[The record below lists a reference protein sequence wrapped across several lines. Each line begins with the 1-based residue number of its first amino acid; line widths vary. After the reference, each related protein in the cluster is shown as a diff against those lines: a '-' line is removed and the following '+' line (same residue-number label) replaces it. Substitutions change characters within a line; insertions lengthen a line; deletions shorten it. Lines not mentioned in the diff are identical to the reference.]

1 MSFIKNI
8 EIVWYLEYSK
18 FEFSILDAGKLWC
31 QSRSPNIPF
40 PLLCW
45 AVAGIHFEFQ
55 AFSELKLLLPWIYS
69 VCNKVFLWAPF
80 VTNEFSENQVD
91 SWSTSIVSF
100 LFKPLLKYYFIRQI
114 SFWCQQFSILTNH
127 LFQMD
132 KQVGNES
139 RSTPRTRNSYVVL

>member
-55 AFSELKLLLPWIYS
+55 AFSELKLPLPWIDS

-80 VTNEFSENQVD
+80 VTNEFSENQVV

-100 LFKPLLKYYFIRQI
+100 LFEPLLKYYFVRYKTNKFLMSTVFNFDK
-114 SFWCQQFSILTNH
+114 SFVP
-127 LFQMD
+127 D
-132 KQVGNES
+132 G
-139 RSTPRTRNSYVVL
+139 